1 MAGDES
7 KSSHKNIP
15 QQGRSAVSSAVSS
28 NDNKAAILKELPL
41 ELQRWVDELGGDYKA
56 HLTKKALPSNTIRDS
71 I

>member
-15 QQGRSAVSSAVSS
+15 QQSRNAVLPATSS
-28 NDNKAAILKELPL
+28 NDDKAAILKELPL

-56 HLTKKALPSNTIRDS
+56 YLTKKALPSNTIRDS